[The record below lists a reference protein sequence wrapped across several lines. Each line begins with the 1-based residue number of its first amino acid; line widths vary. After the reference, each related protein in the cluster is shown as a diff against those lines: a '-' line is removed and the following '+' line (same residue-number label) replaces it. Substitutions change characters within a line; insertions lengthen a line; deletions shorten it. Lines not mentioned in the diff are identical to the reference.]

1 MAEDMHRN
9 KQTRIQIGV
18 RFIFERQLA
27 GKDVSVFTNMTVWE
41 QKQIKPQSYGTFN
54 DKKEE

>member
-1 MAEDMHRN
+1 MHRN
-9 KQTRIQIGV
+9 KQTRIQIEV